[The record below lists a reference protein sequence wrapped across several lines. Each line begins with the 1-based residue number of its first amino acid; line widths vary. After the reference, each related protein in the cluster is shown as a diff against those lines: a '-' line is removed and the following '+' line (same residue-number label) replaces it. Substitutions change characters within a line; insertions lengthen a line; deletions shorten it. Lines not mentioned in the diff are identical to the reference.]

1 MTYATDELNLL
12 FSELETPDIDAIALT
27 SSSLQTAANLSEQV
41 TERSQQW
48 QAYLNALALFGFE
61 AWLQER
67 APDVRLE
74 RDNASVFVPT
84 QAVAIAATS
93 GITVNQFRVCL
104 IPIDSEPSNLV
115 SLDRII
121 VETAAY
127 LPHFYVLVEIN
138 EEQEQVIIKGWLR
151 ADLLL
156 ARQSEL
162 RLGTDWKYDVPIA
175 WFDNDS
181 DNLLLYWRCASPLEI
196 ALPSLAIETNR
207 DRLAWLQLLAQP
219 AINTA
224 QWLQEEWQSLV
235 NDLTWVLLPSV
246 ATATGLRSSGGI
258 SGAIP
263 VPNNNRS
270 PFAELETILTAIER
284 IGIRLSSNA
293 RAAYQDFD
301 LGEYS
306 LRLYAVIGSEQENDG
321 AIAWSLLAILGKA
334 TDRAL
339 PTDLILRISDLTGV
353 LVERQLEAQ
362 GAYLFAQV
370 EGTPEERFLV
380 TASLADGTSRSL
392 TPFSFQAE

>member
-1 MTYATDELNLL
+1 MTYATDELHLL
-12 FSELETPDIDAIALT
+12 FSELETPDINTIALT
-27 SSSLQTAANLSEQV
+27 SSSLQRAANLSEQV

-48 QAYLNALALFGFE
+48 QVYLNALALFGFE

-67 APDVRLE
+67 APDVQLE
-74 RDNASVFVPT
+74 RNNASVFAPNQT
-84 QAVAIAATS
+84 GAIAATS

-121 VETAAY
+121 VETVEY
-127 LPHFYVLVEIN
+127 VPHFYVLVEIN

-156 ARQSEL
+156 SRQSEL
-162 RLGTDWKYDVPIA
+162 SLGTDWKYDIPLT
-175 WFDNDS
+175 WFDDDC
-181 DNLLLYWRCASPLEI
+181 DNLLLYWRCSSPSAI
-196 ALPSLAIETNR
+196 ALPSPSIETNR
-207 DRLAWLQLLAQP
+207 DRLAWLQLLTQP

-235 NDLTWVLLPSV
+235 NDLTWVLLPPVTS
-246 ATATGLRSSGGI
+246 ASGLRSGGI
-258 SGAIP
+258 SGAIT
-263 VPNNNRS
+263 VPSNNRS

-284 IGIRLSSNA
+284 TGIRLPSNA

-301 LGEYS
+301 LGEYP

-321 AIAWSLLAILGKA
+321 AIAWSLLAILGKV
-334 TDRAL
+334 TDQAL
-339 PTDLILRISDLTGV
+339 PADLILRISDLTGV

-380 TASLADGTSRSL
+380 TAALADGTLRSL
-392 TPFSFQAE
+392 PPFSFQAE

>member
-1 MTYATDELNLL
+1 MTYATDKLNLL
-12 FSELETPDIDAIALT
+12 FSELETPHINAIALT

-67 APDVRLE
+67 APDMRLE
-74 RDNASVFVPT
+74 RDNASVFAPT
-84 QAVAIAATS
+84 QAVAIAAAS
-93 GITVNQFRVCL
+93 GINVNKFRVCL

-115 SLDRII
+115 CLDRII
-121 VETAAY
+121 VETAEY
-127 LPHFYVLVEIN
+127 VPHFYVLVEIN

-151 ADLLL
+151 TDLLL

-162 RLGTDWKYDVPIA
+162 RLGIDWKYDVPLA
-175 WFDNDS
+175 WFDD
-181 DNLLLYWRCASPLEI
+181 DCDHLLLYWRCASPSAI
-196 ALPSLAIETNR
+196 QLPNLAIETNR
-207 DRLAWLQLLAQP
+207 DRLAWLQLLTQS

-224 QWLQEEWQSLV
+224 QWLQEEWQAIV
-235 NDLTWVLLPSV
+235 NDLTWVLLPPV
-246 ATATGLRSSGGI
+246 ASASGLRSGGI
-258 SGAIP
+258 SGAIA
-263 VPNNNRS
+263 VPSNNRS

-284 IGIRLSSNA
+284 TGIRLPSNA

-301 LGEYS
+301 LGEYP

-321 AIAWSLLAILGKA
+321 AIAWSLLTILGKA
-334 TDRAL
+334 TDQAL
-339 PTDLILRISDLTGV
+339 PADLILRISDLTGV
-353 LVERQLEAQ
+353 LVERQLEVQ

-380 TASLADGTSRSL
+380 TVSLADGTARSL
-392 TPFSFQAE
+392 PPFSFQAG

>member
-12 FSELETPDIDAIALT
+12 FSELETPDIDAIALP
-27 SSSLQTAANLSEQV
+27 SSSLQEAANLSAQV

-61 AWLQER
+61 AWLEER
-67 APDVRLE
+67 ASDVQLDRA
-74 RDNASVFVPT
+74 DASIFAPT
-84 QAVAIAATS
+84 QAGAIAATL

-104 IPIDSEPSNLV
+104 IPIDSEPSNFV

-121 VETAAY
+121 IETAEY
-127 LPHFYVLVEIN
+127 VPHFYVLVEIN
-138 EEQEQVIIKGWLR
+138 EEQEQVIITGWLR

-162 RLGTDWKYDVPIA
+162 RLGIDWKYDVPLA
-175 WFDNDS
+175 WFDDDC
-181 DNLLLYWRCASPLEI
+181 DNLLLYWRCASPSAI
-196 ALPSLAIETNR
+196 ALPSPATETNR

-224 QWLQEEWQSLV
+224 QWLQEEWQAIV
-235 NDLTWVLLPSV
+235 NDLTWVLLPPV
-246 ATATGLRSSGGI
+246 ASTSGLRSSGI

-284 IGIRLSSNA
+284 TGIRLPSNA

-301 LGEYS
+301 LGEYP
-306 LRLYAVIGSEQENDG
+306 LRLYAVIGSERENDG

-339 PTDLILRISDLTGV
+339 PADLILRISDLTGV

-380 TASLADGTSRSL
+380 TASLADGTERSL
-392 TPFSFQAE
+392 PPFSFQAE